1 MCGLYP
7 EPTPTSVMRLEIGRP
22 RPWPWGHIKILLV
35 MRILIIGIL
44 DKSVLKSIK
53 PNTMLHTRS
62 IISDKKKS
70 TPFKGKNAK
79 ERSHSKE
86 SDSSGCGCGFQSD
99 LENEKLE

>member
-1 MCGLYP
+1 VCSVVCGLYP

-53 PNTMLHTRS
+53 PNTMS
-62 IISDKKKS
+62 IISD
-70 TPFKGKNAK
+70 
-79 ERSHSKE
+79 
-86 SDSSGCGCGFQSD
+86 
-99 LENEKLE
+99 